1 MSKSNKNRRVRPF
14 RYLLSGL
21 MAVGAAGTAL
31 ATDYI
36 WNGTSGGYWS
46 SADWNSGEAFV
57 VGGDAIFN
65 NASDI
70 LVDTD
75 VTANKIAANADT
87 VLRPGTLDPNAW
99 QSAYRYFRFYVDTPK
114 SDSNSMQLSD
124 IMLLDTSGNEISS
137 NQFTIAWD
145 TDAHGAN
152 DGTAYPSGEAPGNAV
167 DGNHATK
174 WLDFRAG
181 ASRTAAQRA
190 AVYIEFQFP
199 AAINISG
206 YRWYTANDYAGRD
219 PVAWRLLG
227 SSDGVTWTTID
238 KVQGY
243 NPPTT
248 RQTLAFQRSFAG
260 FSHYRFKVDA
270 IRGNNSQ
277 TYMQISDVG
286 LFDENG
292 ARLISGTDFTLTCG
306 DGDTSGNEGEANAV
320 DTNADGTG
328 NTGTKWGFQSKNTN
342 FNNTWIQLNLTS
354 PKNISK
360 YNWYTAN
367 DTEKTSGGRQ
377 PKSWRLLASN
387 DGATWAFVDFQENN
401 TSIPTTNYALAYEK
415 SFALD
420 GSMSLKVGEFAVAD
434 GNALAVKSGLDVSWQ
449 GSHVTKTGAG
459 TLLLG
464 DDDGNLVVNPD
475 YGFAVAGGTLETT
488 NVTFRLGG
496 TATANRDAPFTVA
509 NGADATAVLNG
520 GSLYSVSKQSNP
532 YIALQVGAGA
542 GDSGVLYATNVTV
555 TTRGNIRLAVGEGSS
570 ALVEKVG
577 GDWKVQEDTSYG
589 RFYMGLGLNSS
600 SEFYHRGGTLETWSY
615 ICIGNNAS
623 STSGSNYFEL
633 DGGTVT
639 QGHYDRFIIGDHGG
653 TGVRNE
659 LRVKS
664 GRLAA
669 REDIRVAN
677 NAPGILT
684 VDGGEVDASSGSIGI
699 SYSSESDRTGT
710 LTLNGGVVKTRSVV
724 HGGGAGNGTV
734 VFNGGTLQAVQDGDI
749 LPASEKF
756 VVTVAAGG
764 AKIDTAGHTVFVTA
778 AFAAGAESTGGLLAK
793 GGGKITLAS
802 GNTYAGATTVELG
815 TTVII
820 PAPSAILGGIAV
832 TVPETIPADG
842 VYSLLSISGEGTFPA
857 SVLTG
862 VVTPTGSR
870 LILSGDG
877 KSILCVH
884 GNPDPTWIGG
894 ASGSLSVGANWS
906 TGVVPTSGNCI
917 IGNATAA
924 SLVKGDTF
932 AASTITFPSGSAAVV
947 ITGEFNTLTA
957 IVNNSTANMTF
968 SGFVDF
974 GAGNVNVTQTATL
987 NSQTVSGGVV
997 NFAGGVRGND
1007 IQNHTI
1013 MTGHYTLTK
1022 TDNFY
1027 FTATDS
1033 GRYTVNTNSSLS
1045 VQQTDRTEELL
1056 ILNGGIFSTRTGWNG
1071 WSNSAKTHRLWWKSA
1086 GEYVAEAYSFNGAG
1100 QMWLGGFEPSAAN
1113 MVLKIGTINVTNS
1126 GQLWL
1131 HSYSGNET
1139 SRIYIGA
1146 GGINLS
1152 STGYVG
1158 VENANHTQT
1167 LWPWN
1172 SDYTIGHGNNAN
1184 YDLLLRDNA
1193 AIKLAIQTKDES
1205 GVPRTVTLNGRIS
1218 TNAHA
1223 DPTITVNGAGT
1234 NVVNSTSPL
1243 MVGTYAV
1250 ADTATVVLNN
1260 GAGFANGKVSV
1271 GETATLMV
1279 GESGTASVSNL
1290 TLTEGATLGFNF
1302 TDKRTAPQ
1310 LAATSATFPA
1320 TVNVKVSSA
1329 NGLHVKGGRYELTS
1343 GGAFTGANVTLA
1355 EGYPKWVK
1363 GASIVDGEIVLDVK
1377 GSGTYIIVK

>member
-1 MSKSNKNRRVRPF
+1 MSITSKNRRGVKPF
-14 RYLLSGL
+14 SYLLAGL
-21 MAVGAAGTAL
+21 MAFGAGVSAL

-57 VGGDAIFN
+57 AGGDAIFN
-65 NASDI
+65 STSDI

-87 VLRPGTLDPNAW
+87 TIRPGTLDPNAW

-306 DGDTSGNEGEANAV
+306 DGDTSGNEGEAKAV

-434 GNALAVKSGLDVSWQ
+434 GNALAVKSGLDVSWT
-449 GSHVTKTGAG
+449 GSAMKKTGAG
-459 TLLLG
+459 ALLLG
-464 DDDGNLVVNPD
+464 DG
-475 YGFAVAGGTLETT
+475 AGTLNVNLGTGGSDHVHLDNGTVVASNVNWTVNKNFCVCVNTDSASASYIHESGTLTVGNYFSVCDRSGTT
-488 NVTFRLGG
+488 ARVEIRGG
-496 TATANRDAPFTVA
+496 EVKTTSTATERTIIGSKGPGEVVVTNAAFTIA
-509 NGADATAVLNG
+509 MNLLLGNTA
-520 GSLYSVSKQSNP
+520 
-532 YIALQVGAGA
+532 
-542 GDSGVLYATNVTV
+542 
-555 TTRGNIRLAVGEGSS
+555 
-570 ALVEKVG
+570 
-577 GDWKVQEDTSYG
+577 
-589 RFYMGLGLNSS
+589 F
-600 SEFYHRGGTLETWSY
+600 GTLRIY
-615 ICIGNNAS
+615 
-623 STSGSNYFEL
+623 
-633 DGGTVT
+633 
-639 QGHYDRFIIGDHGG
+639 
-653 TGVRNE
+653 
-659 LRVKS
+659 
-664 GRLAA
+664 
-669 REDIRVAN
+669 
-677 NAPGILT
+677 
-684 VDGGEVDASSGSIGI
+684 DGGEVNVGDTIYLGYQAAGGGLVEINDGGTLIAKKMTWRSGTSS
-699 SYSSESDRTGT
+699 TGT
-710 LTLNGGVVKTRSVV
+710 VR
-724 HGGGAGNGTV
+724 
-734 VFNGGTLQAVQDGDI
+734 FNGGTVKCNGDN
-749 LPASEKF
+749 L
-756 VVTVAAGG
+756 VAAAHDRLYFKIASNGG
-764 AKIDTAGHTVFVTA
+764 IVNVNGRTVTMPEPFLA
-778 AFAAGAESTGGLLAK
+778 DAESA
-793 GGGKITLAS
+793 GGGMKFAGGGTITLAA
-802 GNTYAGATTVELG
+802 GNTYTGGTTVEVG

-947 ITGEFNTLTA
+947 ISGDFNTLTA

-1022 TDNFY
+1022 TGDFN

-1045 VQQTDRTEELL
+1045 VQRTDRSDELL

-1071 WSNSAKTHRLWWKSA
+1071 WSNSAKNHRLWWKSA
-1086 GEYVAEAYSFNGAG
+1086 GEYVAETYSFNGAG

-1131 HSYSGNET
+1131 HSFSGNET

-1172 SDYTIGHGNNAN
+1172 SDYTIGRGNNAN

-1193 AIKLAIQTKDES
+1193 AIKLAIQTRDES

-1223 DPTITVNGAGT
+1223 APTITVNGAGT

-1279 GESGTASVSNL
+1279 GESGTASISNL
-1290 TLTEGATLGFNF
+1290 TLAAGATLGFNF
-1302 TDKRTAPQ
+1302 TDKMTAPQ